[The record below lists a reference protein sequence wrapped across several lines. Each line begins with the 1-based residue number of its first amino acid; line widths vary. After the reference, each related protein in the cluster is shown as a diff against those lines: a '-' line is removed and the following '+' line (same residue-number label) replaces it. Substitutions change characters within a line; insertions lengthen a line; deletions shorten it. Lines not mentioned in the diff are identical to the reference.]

1 MAPATLG
8 LGWLMFVLLLL
19 LLLGKQTMRGSSF
32 NNALLRCARYQ
43 NSGSGQAQMKGSP
56 SLDCYDYRR
65 FPSRCHGHDGYPSPA
80 ASLRRIPFAKCMTTR
95 ARADVFSSY
104 LTFRPREGSS
114 AAYSAAVAALHFYR
128 STRLAWMDKRS
139 SSNRST
145 NTYQSMLIF
154 LFHCRSQNTKNFQTC
169 CATLL
174 FSAEFCVAMFVFG
187 LVG

>member
-19 LLLGKQTMRGSSF
+19 LLLGKQTMRGSSS
-32 NNALLRCARYQ
+32 NSALLRCARYQ

-128 STRLAWMDKRS
+128 SPRLAWMDNAAAVIEVQIR
-139 SSNRST
+139 T
-145 NTYQSMLIF
+145 NLFVVIMLIF
-154 LFHCRSQNTKNFQTC
+154 LFQCRSGNKREIRNISIPKFPN
-169 CATLL
+169 LL
-174 FSAEFCVAMFVFG
+174 
-187 LVG
+187 

>member
-1 MAPATLG
+1 MTLPSNWRPKYLAPATLG

-19 LLLGKQTMRGSSF
+19 LLLGKQTMRGSSS
-32 NNALLRCARYQ
+32 NSALLRCARYQ

-114 AAYSAAVAALHFYR
+114 SAAQ
-128 STRLAWMDKRS
+128 RS
-139 SSNRST
+139 SSGVT
-145 NTYQSMLIF
+145 F
-154 LFHCRSQNTKNFQTC
+154 LSIPETC
-169 CATLL
+169 LD
-174 FSAEFCVAMFVFG
+174 G
-187 LVG
+187 